1 MFIGIR
7 IVTMVRMATK
17 KEKSDH
23 WENNDV
29 FPNIATRIQ
38 TLISKSRTCKAFKF
52 GDGFYDVRDGNCILL
67 VSLNERTCL
76 CHARE
81 ITGTPCKHDGG
92 PFFI

>member
-7 IVTMVRMATK
+7 RVTMVQMATK

-38 TLISKSRTCKAFKF
+38 TLISKSRTCKAFKS
-52 GDGFYDVRDGNCILL
+52 GDGFYDVRDSIVL
-67 VSLNERTCL
+67 VILNERTCL